1 MDANVKLAEKKQVET
16 NDIKTIHERL
26 YLVNKRILDIFVALV
41 GIIVL
46 IPMTIIIA
54 LARELNNEK
63 GKLIFEQSRI
73 GRDGETFKL
82 YKYRSMVVNA
92 DLKLEDYL
100 KENEEAKEEYMK
112 TRKLR
117 KDPRIT
123 RVGAFIRKTSID
135 EFPQFVNVL
144 KGEMSIVGPRPYLPR
159 EKEFMG
165 EAYETIIKMKPGLTG
180 YWQINGRSNVTFY
193 DRINMD
199 LKYYKDRSFKTDF
212 ELFLKTFGHLMKKE
226 GAM

>member
-16 NDIKTIHERL
+16 NDIKTINERL

-54 LARELNNEK
+54 VARELNNEK

-73 GRDGETFKL
+73 GRDGDTFKL

-117 KDPRIT
+117 QDPRIT
-123 RVGAFIRKTSID
+123 KVGAFIRKTSID
-135 EFPQFVNVL
+135 EFPQFINVL

-159 EKEFMG
+159 EKEFIG
-165 EAYETIIKMKPGLTG
+165 EAYDTIIKMKPGLTG
-180 YWQINGRSNVTFY
+180 YWQTNGRSNVTFY
-193 DRINMD
+193 DRVNMD
-199 LKYYKDRSFKTDF
+199 LQYYKDRSFKTDLK
-212 ELFLKTFGHLMKKE
+212 LFLKTFGHLMKKE
-226 GAM
+226 GAI